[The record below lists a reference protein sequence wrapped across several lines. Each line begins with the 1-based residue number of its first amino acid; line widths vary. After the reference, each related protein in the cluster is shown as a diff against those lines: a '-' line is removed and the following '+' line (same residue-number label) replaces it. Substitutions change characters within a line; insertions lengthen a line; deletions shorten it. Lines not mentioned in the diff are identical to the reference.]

1 MGLHGHYG
9 LGEGLWHH
17 GGGSRRLLLL
27 LLQSS
32 LLLLFGPVVLNQLCM
47 VLLLLPD
54 LDSERQ
60 GRLSDRHTH
69 AQNTHRTHRLGS

>member
-17 GGGSRRLLLL
+17 GGGSWRLLL

-60 GRLSDRHTH
+60 GRLSDT
-69 AQNTHRTHRLGS
+69 RTHQTHTEHTDWVL